1 VKSRSKAKWIGKLN
15 TVFKKIL
22 TVCVG
27 NICRSPTAELLFRQ
41 SLINSEIEV
50 ASAGIGAL
58 VDKPMDETASSVLYE
73 HTKCDASN
81 HKARQLS
88 ARVLHWADLVLV
100 MERDQMSAISRI
112 APETSGKV
120 FLLGKWNGEREIPDP
135 YRQQRAAFEHVYAL
149 IKADVSQW
157 LIHL

>member
-1 VKSRSKAKWIGKLN
+1 M
-15 TVFKKIL
+15 FKKIL

-41 SLINSEIEV
+41 TLTDGEIEV
-50 ASAGIGAL
+50 VSAGIGAL
-58 VDKPMDETASSVLYE
+58 VGKSMDETASAVLFE
-73 HTKCDASN
+73 NAKCDASN

-88 ARVLHWADLVLV
+88 ALLLHWADLVLV
-100 MERDQMSAISRI
+100 MERDQASAISRI